1 VGTSTLVHRPTLANK
16 QTKKLGRGGLHDR
29 SNTKTTPSLS
39 LFGTC
44 PRIRETAYSYSPW
57 ASGSE
62 WTKITQSSLGLF
74 RVMVFL
80 PFQDP
85 RHHHPLFFPRIKDDP
100 TLFSVAS
107 HVSTNFSGPLSV
119 SVYSPLSPLYTVC
132 CALTH
137 KSYYYSIEALGPRP
151 NLFTPTPPH
160 LIWRSCHLYNKIVG
174 KHGAGAHDDADTE

>member
-1 VGTSTLVHRPTLANK
+1 MNQNNAIIVRAVSGHGFS
-16 QTKKLGRGGLHDR
+16 
-29 SNTKTTPSLS
+29 SLS
-39 LFGTC
+39 RSQT
-44 PRIRETAYSYSPW
+44 PPPS
-57 ASGSE
+57 
-62 WTKITQSSLGLF
+62 
-74 RVMVFL
+74 
-80 PFQDP
+80 
-85 RHHHPLFFPRIKDDP
+85 FFPRIKDDP